1 MTLILGGARGG
12 KSATAERMAREAGGR
27 VLFVATAQ
35 AFDDEMRERIA
46 RHRSERPG
54 EWDTL
59 EAPLNVADAIQ
70 AGAAA
75 QSPYDV
81 ILLDC
86 ITLLATN
93 ALLTLPEGCTQDE
106 ADAAILREI
115 EALIVTIGQVPA
127 RWLIVSNEV
136 GMGIVPPTH
145 LGRVFRDALGR
156 ANQALAR
163 RADDVLLVVAGL
175 PWALKGRA
183 PQQP

>member
-70 AGAAA
+70 AASASSA
-75 QSPYDV
+75 YDV

-93 ALLTLPEGCTQDE
+93 ALLTLPEGGTQDE
-106 ADAAILREI
+106 ADAVILREI

-175 PWALKGRA
+175 PWALKGHA
-183 PQQP
+183 SQQS

>member
-12 KSATAERMAREAGGR
+12 KSATAERMARESGGR

-35 AFDDEMRERIA
+35 AFDDEMRERID
-46 RHRSERPG
+46 RHRSERPA

-59 EAPLNVADAIQ
+59 EAPLNVAQAIQ
-70 AGAAA
+70 SAAA
-75 QSPYDV
+75 QPPYDV

-93 ALLTLPEGCTQDE
+93 ALLTLPESCTQDE
-106 ADAAILREI
+106 ADAVILREI

-127 RWLIVSNEV
+127 HWLIVSNEV

-175 PWALKGRA
+175 PWALKGHA
-183 PQQP
+183 PGQP